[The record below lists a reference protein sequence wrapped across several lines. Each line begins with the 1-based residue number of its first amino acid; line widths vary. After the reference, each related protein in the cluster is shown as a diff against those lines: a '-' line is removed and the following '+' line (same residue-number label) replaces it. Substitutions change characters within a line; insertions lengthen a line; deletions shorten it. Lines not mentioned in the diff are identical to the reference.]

1 MSKMGEEIKQGLRE
15 AIEDAKKHNLRRDYI
30 NIELVKNISKENLK
44 ATVKSI
50 ETTIWNKVFEV
61 RL

>member
-1 MSKMGEEIKQGLRE
+1 MSKLGEEIKQGLRE

-30 NIELVKNISKENLK
+30 NIEVVKNISKENLK

-50 ETTIWNKVFEV
+50 ERQSGIRFL
-61 RL
+61 R

>member
-50 ETTIWNKVFEV
+50 ERQSGIRFL
-61 RL
+61 R